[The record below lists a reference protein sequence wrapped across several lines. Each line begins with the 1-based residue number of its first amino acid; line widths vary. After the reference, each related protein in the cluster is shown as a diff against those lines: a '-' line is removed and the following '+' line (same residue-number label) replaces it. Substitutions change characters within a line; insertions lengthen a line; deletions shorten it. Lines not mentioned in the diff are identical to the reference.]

1 LKFSK
6 PVLFVASVGAQLVGG
21 VLEGWSAGRALWTVM
36 GVSGE
41 SLIARAVSEMQ
52 MLQGVASFE
61 PVADQKLEI

>member
-6 PVLFVASVGAQLVGG
+6 PVLFVASVGAQLVDE
-21 VLEGWSAGRALWTVM
+21 VLEGWSAGQVLWTVM

-61 PVADQKLEI
+61 PVADQKLER